1 MIKKQFRK
9 ESDSMGQMSV
19 PKDALYGAQTARAV
33 ENFPISKLRFNRSFI
48 EALGVIK
55 FSAAKVNLSLKLI
68 SGDVGNSIMKA
79 ANEVISGKH
88 DSEFVVDIF
97 QTGSGTSSNMNANE
111 VISTLANKFIKGK
124 TKVHPNDHVN
134 LCQSSNDVIP
144 TAMYI
149 SVYSLILNSLVPN
162 LKILEKE
169 LSLKARKFDKIFKI
183 GRTHLQDATPITLGQ
198 EFGGYASM
206 VSKSIEFIKQTSSNL
221 SELAQGGTAVGTGIN
236 SHPKFGKKV
245 AIEISKKVGIKF
257 KEANNHF
264 EAQASKD
271 ALVLTSGALKTLA
284 TSLMKIGNDIRW
296 LGSGPRC
303 GFGEISVPA
312 IQPGSSIMPGKVNP
326 VLAESLTQVCAQVI
340 GNDLT
345 ISIAGQSGNF
355 ELNVMMPVMAHNM
368 IESVEILSNVSAVF
382 AKDCVSGIEV
392 NKEQCEST
400 IEKSLAMC
408 TSLAPVIGYDK
419 AAAVAKKAFNE
430 NKTVRE
436 VVDENKILEKKEAA
450 RILDPKTM
458 IKPSL

>member
-1 MIKKQFRK
+1 M
-9 ESDSMGQMSV
+9 
-19 PKDALYGAQTARAV
+19 
-33 ENFPISKLRFNRSFI
+33 
-48 EALGVIK
+48 
-55 FSAAKVNLSLKLI
+55 
-68 SGDVGNSIMKA
+68 
-79 ANEVISGKH
+79 
-88 DSEFVVDIF
+88 
-97 QTGSGTSSNMNANE
+97 
-111 VISTLANKFIKGK
+111 
-124 TKVHPNDHVN
+124 
-134 LCQSSNDVIP
+134 
-144 TAMYI
+144 
-149 SVYSLILNSLVPN
+149 
-162 LKILEKE
+162 
-169 LSLKARKFDKIFKI
+169 SLKARKFDKIFKI

-206 VSKSIEFIKQTSSNL
+206 VSKSIEFIKQASGNL

-257 KEANNHF
+257 KEASNHF

-392 NKEQCEST
+392 NKDQCEST

-419 AAAVAKKAFNE
+419 AATVAKKAFNE

>member
-1 MIKKQFRK
+1 
-9 ESDSMGQMSV
+9 
-19 PKDALYGAQTARAV
+19 
-33 ENFPISKLRFNRSFI
+33 
-48 EALGVIK
+48 
-55 FSAAKVNLSLKLI
+55 
-68 SGDVGNSIMKA
+68 
-79 ANEVISGKH
+79 
-88 DSEFVVDIF
+88 
-97 QTGSGTSSNMNANE
+97 
-111 VISTLANKFIKGK
+111 
-124 TKVHPNDHVN
+124 
-134 LCQSSNDVIP
+134 
-144 TAMYI
+144 
-149 SVYSLILNSLVPN
+149 
-162 LKILEKE
+162 
-169 LSLKARKFDKIFKI
+169 
-183 GRTHLQDATPITLGQ
+183 
-198 EFGGYASM
+198 
-206 VSKSIEFIKQTSSNL
+206 
-221 SELAQGGTAVGTGIN
+221 
-236 SHPKFGKKV
+236 
-245 AIEISKKVGIKF
+245 
-257 KEANNHF
+257 
-264 EAQASKD
+264 
-271 ALVLTSGALKTLA
+271 
-284 TSLMKIGNDIRW
+284 MKIGNDIRW

-382 AKDCVSGIEV
+382 AKDCISGIEV

>member
-55 FSAAKVNLSLKLI
+55 FSAAKANLSLKLI

-144 TAMYI
+144 TAMHI
-149 SVYSLILNSLVPN
+149 SVYSLIINSLVPN

-257 KEANNHF
+257 KEASNHF

>member
-144 TAMYI
+144 TAMHI

-257 KEANNHF
+257 KEASNHF

-368 IESVEILSNVSAVF
+368 IESVEILSNVSVVF